1 MKKLLF
7 VAAFALVATAAFAQT
22 LPNVAMVFEP
32 FNKNGIYRVGEK
44 AGWTIHASL
53 GMAYTKYGYE
63 IRENNL
69 TVLKS
74 GVIDLS
80 SGIGTLEATLD
91 RPGMLYARLSF
102 IGAPAPA
109 TPPTPQELNKMTMAA
124 AVAPDQIK
132 PAVDKPADFDAF
144 WAGKLAALRQV
155 PVNPK
160 LEAATTDQ
168 PGVDL
173 YTVTLDS
180 LNSQVHGY
188 LAAPKPPGKYPALVI
203 YQYAGVYPLQKS
215 QSTDRAAE
223 GWLVLNVSSHDMPPD
238 QATAPRN
245 YASLGNSDRETS
257 YFLNMYLRDTRA
269 LDYIQSRPDW
279 DGRTIVIMGTS
290 MGGQQSF
297 ATAGLNPE
305 RVTAMLV
312 NVPAGADFSGDL
324 HGSKR
329 GFPGWPVDDPKVVE
343 TARYF
348 DAMNFAPAI
357 KAKSLVA
364 VGLMDTISPPFG
376 VFAAFNQIQG
386 PKEAVPMQES
396 DHNNL
401 SPQQEGAWYVRN
413 REALE
418 SLRKTGGFTPNA
430 RWTRP

>member
-1 MKKLLF
+1 MKRFL
-7 VAAFALVATAAFAQT
+7 LVATFALAALGATAQT

-32 FNKNGIYRVGEK
+32 FHKSGIYRVGER

-53 GMAYTKYGYE
+53 GMAYTRYNYE

-69 TVLKS
+69 KVLKS

-80 SGIGTLEATLD
+80 SGTGTIEATLD
-91 RPGMLYARLSF
+91 KPGMLYARLSF
-102 IGAPAPA
+102 IGAPEPA
-109 TPPTPQELNKMTMAA
+109 TAPTPQELNKMTVAA
-124 AVAPDQIK
+124 AVAPERIQ
-132 PAVDKPADFDAF
+132 PAIPKPADFDAF
-144 WAGKLAALRQV
+144 WAGKLAALKQV
-155 PVNPK
+155 PINPK
-160 LEAATTDQ
+160 LATATTDRD
-168 PGVDL
+168 GVEI

-188 LAAPKPPGKYPALVI
+188 LAKPKADGKYPALVI
-203 YQYAGVYPLQKS
+203 YQYAGVYALQKS

-245 YASLGNSDRETS
+245 YASIGNTDRETS
-257 YFLNMYLRDTRA
+257 YFLNMYLRDSRA
-269 LDYIQSRPDW
+269 LDYVQSHPNW

-297 ATAGLNPE
+297 ATAGLNPD

-312 NVPAGADFSGDL
+312 NVPAGADISGDL

-329 GFPGWPVDDPKVVE
+329 GYPSWPVDDPRVVE

-348 DAMNFAPAI
+348 DAMNFAPTI

-364 VGLMDTISPPFG
+364 IGLMDTISPPFG
-376 VFAAFNQIQG
+376 IFAAFNQIKG
-386 PKEAVPMQES
+386 PKEAVPMPES

-401 SPQQEGAWYVRN
+401 SPQQEGDWYRRS

-418 SLRKTGGFTPNA
+418 SLRKTGSFTPNN
-430 RWTRP
+430 RWNRP